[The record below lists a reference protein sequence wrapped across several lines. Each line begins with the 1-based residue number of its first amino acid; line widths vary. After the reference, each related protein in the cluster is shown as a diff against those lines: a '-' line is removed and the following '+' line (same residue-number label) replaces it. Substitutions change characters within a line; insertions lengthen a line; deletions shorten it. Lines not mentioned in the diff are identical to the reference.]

1 MEITIRAATA
11 ADYETVCTLL
21 TANQLPVADINK
33 TLPHFF
39 VATADDDI
47 VGVIG
52 LELYG
57 SYGLLRSMVTKERYR
72 MHGIASKLIGE
83 LFAYASTLGIQ
94 ELYLL
99 TETAK
104 IYFEKKLF
112 TVVERA
118 TIPEA
123 IRKSAEFSHVC
134 PVTAVAMKKAV

>member
-1 MEITIRAATA
+1 ML
-11 ADYETVCTLL
+11 DYEAVCTLL
-21 TANQLPVADINK
+21 TTNQLPVADINK

-57 SYGLLRSMVTKERYR
+57 SYGLLRSMVTKEQYR
-72 MHGIASKLIGE
+72 MHGVASKLIGA
-83 LFAYASTLGIQ
+83 LFAYAATLGVQ

-104 IYFEKKLF
+104 TYFETKQF
-112 TVVERA
+112 TVVERK
-118 TIPEA
+118 TIPA
-123 IRKSAEFSHVC
+123 PILQSAEFSHLC
-134 PVTAVAMKKAV
+134 PSTAVAMKKAV